1 MARMAGTA
9 VIGSLYEQLWCVGSG
24 ISVMSAMSSS
34 WRRVWMSC
42 RRVCFVLELEEEG
55 LVVDVVGGDESLEF
69 AMAGIAL
76 LSISL
81 GW

>member
-9 VIGSLYEQLWCVGSG
+9 VIGSLYELLCVGSG

-69 AMAGIAL
+69 AMTGIVVFG
-76 LSISL
+76 S
-81 GW
+81 